1 MATASANTIRLNG
14 PNGQMEEFVAAS
26 GSAIK
31 PGMLVRKTTATAG
44 NVHATSG
51 GIGAVLIAH
60 EDALQGYGTDD
71 VYAVG
76 AVVNCEYVL
85 PGAKR
90 HVLLKANE
98 NVALGDFLISGGDGT
113 FIKTTGTPSQTFAI
127 VEEASN
133 VATTNL
139 IAARFI

>member
-44 NVHATSG
+44 NVHASSG
-51 GIGAVLIAH
+51 GNGAALLAY
-60 EDALQGYGTDD
+60 EDALQGKGTDD

-76 AVVNCEYVL
+76 GVVRCEYVL

-90 HVLLKANE
+90 NVLLKANE
-98 NVALGDFLISGGDGT
+98 NVAIGDFLISGGDGT
-113 FIKTTGTPSQTFAI
+113 FIKTTGTPSRTFCI

-133 VATTNL
+133 VSTTNL

>member
-1 MATASANTIRLNG
+1 MATSTSRTIRLGG
-14 PNGQMEEFVAAS
+14 PNGQMDEFVAAS

-51 GIGAVLIAH
+51 GEGAMLIAH
-60 EDALQGYGTDD
+60 EDALQGLGIDD
-71 VYAVG
+71 AYAVD
-76 AVVNCEYVL
+76 AVVFCEYVL

-90 HVLLKANE
+90 NVLLKADE
-98 NVALGDFLISGGDGT
+98 NVAIGDFLISGGDGT
-113 FIKTTGTPSQTFAI
+113 FIKTTGTPTRTFAI
-127 VEEASN
+127 CEEASN
-133 VATTNL
+133 VATTNH